1 MSRLR
6 VYKKDKARPQQWQDE
21 LTITRLSD
29 DGRGVAKRSGKVVF
43 VERCL
48 PGETVT
54 ARSYRT
60 GKRFD
65 DAELIA
71 VTEPSSQRVEPPC
84 RHYNDCGGCQ
94 LQHMGITTQRE
105 YKTERFAAMLSRLNG
120 PEALP
125 PIVGEA
131 FGYRH
136 RIRLAFEKGR
146 VGLKAAR
153 SHAIVPVPEC
163 LILRPALAGAMK
175 TLYRHSESFSALFRG
190 EIELVEGQGGQ
201 VACAL
206 SLTKKPTAAA
216 LSRFLASFPLPVSLI
231 VVGDEVLRLEAAEL
245 LYPDGDLRF
254 EPSDFTQVN
263 PDVNRQLLAQVGDW
277 LALTQEDWLLDAFSG
292 LGNFSLALAALCSR
306 VLGLESDAEMVARAR
321 LSAPAT
327 VRFEQADLFEPKL
340 SLPEGLNKA
349 VIDPPRAGASAL
361 CEKLA
366 AMPLRRIVYVSCDP
380 ATLERDAG
388 ILMAGGYRLE
398 SARWVDMFP
407 QTHHME
413 SVLLFKR

>member
-175 TLYRHSESFSALFRG
+175 TLYRDSESFSALFRG

>member
-292 LGNFSLALAALCSR
+292 LGNFSLALAGQCGR

-327 VRFEQADLFEPKL
+327 LRFEQADLFEPKL

-380 ATLERDAG
+380 ATLERDAR
-388 ILMAGGYRLE
+388 IMMAGGYRLE

>member
-6 VYKKDKARPQQWQDE
+6 VYKKAKPRPKQWQDE

-48 PGETVT
+48 PGETVI

-60 GKRFD
+60 NKRFD
-65 DAELIA
+65 EAELIA
-71 VTEPSSQRVEPPC
+71 VTESSSQRIEPPC

-94 LQHMGITTQRE
+94 LQHMDVTAQRE
-105 YKTERFAAMLSRLNG
+105 QKSRRFADMLSRLDG
-120 PEALP
+120 PDPLP

-136 RIRLAFEKGR
+136 RIRLAFEKGH

-153 SHAIVPVPEC
+153 SHAIVPIPEC
-163 LILRPALAGAMK
+163 LILRPALAEAMN
-175 TLYRHSESFSALFRG
+175 TLYQHSESFSAVFRG

-216 LSRFLASFPLPVSLI
+216 LSRFLASFPLPVSL
-231 VVGDEVLRLEAAEL
+231 VVAGDEVLRFEEAEL
-245 LYPDGDLRF
+245 LYPDSDLRF

-292 LGNFSLALAALCSR
+292 LGNFSLALAAQCGR
-306 VLGLESDAEMVARAR
+306 VLGLESDAEMVVRAR

-327 VRFEQADLFEPKL
+327 VHFEQADLFDPKL

-366 AMPLRRIVYVSCDP
+366 AMPLQRIVYVSCDP
-380 ATLERDAG
+380 ATLERDAR
-388 ILMAGGYRLE
+388 ILMAGGFRLDA
-398 SARWVDMFP
+398 ARWADMFP

-413 SVLLFKR
+413 SVLLFQR

>member
-292 LGNFSLALAALCSR
+292 LGNFSLALAGQCGR

-327 VRFEQADLFEPKL
+327 LRFEQADLFEPKL

>member
-380 ATLERDAG
+380 ATLERDAR
-388 ILMAGGYRLE
+388 IMMAGGYRLE